1 MQYTLLFDPAAVFN
15 VRVVIVG
22 EEGENLKRGKLF
34 IWSQEKRAF
43 RWVFF
48 RASRPPRGERAT
60 RQVERYLCA
69 LFHLEPAVVERRRP
83 YKARIMLDGKSEA
96 VIPELVMY

>member
-48 RASRPPRGERAT
+48 ALLVLLGENGRHGRLSVIYVRFSTWSRLSWKGGG
-60 RQVERYLCA
+60 
-69 LFHLEPAVVERRRP
+69 
-83 YKARIMLDGKSEA
+83 RIKHVSC
-96 VIPELVMY
+96 